1 MRDASVAHSGI
12 DIKSL
17 MATQVWRIR
26 RPMRWRKL
34 DDDLWSALCIGNSS
48 VSESSASEGIY
59 VEGGDD
65 SVEGSLA
72 RSWVGEFGKD
82 L

>member
-1 MRDASVAHSGI
+1 
-12 DIKSL
+12 L
-17 MATQVWRIR
+17 MATQVRRIR
-26 RPMRWRKL
+26 RPMRRRKL
-34 DDDLWSALCIGNSS
+34 DDDLWSALCIGSSS
-48 VSESSASEGIY
+48 VSESSASERIY
-59 VEGGDD
+59 VDD